1 MTSKRKA
8 TRPKQR
14 QQRQR
19 QKRNRRLVALAAIA
33 LFIGGLGFFTWQET
47 ANIRALPADSIPDP
61 VLGSEGATIEIVE
74 YGDFGCHAC
83 RAWHNSGIREQVL
96 ATFGEHV
103 RFVWKDFPVIT
114 AQSPQAAEAGHCAS
128 AQGRFWEF
136 HDYVYEN
143 FNHLSNEN
151 LLDYAAAIE
160 LDMELFQ
167 TCLDEGQMSLKVRTN
182 LQEARRLGLRGTPGF
197 AVNGRI
203 LGGPPNFDRLAQL
216 ISSEISN

>member
-83 RAWHNSGIREQVL
+83 RAWHNSGIREQV
-96 ATFGEHV
+96 G
-103 RFVWKDFPVIT
+103 
-114 AQSPQAAEAGHCAS
+114 
-128 AQGRFWEF
+128 
-136 HDYVYEN
+136 
-143 FNHLSNEN
+143 
-151 LLDYAAAIE
+151 
-160 LDMELFQ
+160 
-167 TCLDEGQMSLKVRTN
+167 
-182 LQEARRLGLRGTPGF
+182 
-197 AVNGRI
+197 
-203 LGGPPNFDRLAQL
+203 
-216 ISSEISN
+216 